1 MTDIKQ
7 EIEEFPLPVNIQFRR
22 NEFEQYDDS
31 LVDVIDSQSK
41 VQQRLYIDSDYIVN
55 VRTND
60 FYNDELKIH
69 LKLDDS
75 MVILFYSNNQL
86 SKSYL
91 NAFLRLQQDVPTVT
105 YGVVNCLTE
114 KNVAEAFKNL
124 NNDIDHP
131 FHWARLRSY
140 PFILVYRK
148 GWPQAF
154 YKGKPFYNELKD
166 FCMNKV
172 AGRDYKNT
180 DEPLSPI
187 EEQELLYEEEQTYK
201 KEKVEE
207 EPEIIFT
214 PGSIM
219 NSNAVE
225 IYDP

>member
-114 KNVAEAFKNL
+114 KK
-124 NNDIDHP
+124 
-131 FHWARLRSY
+131 
-140 PFILVYRK
+140 
-148 GWPQAF
+148 
-154 YKGKPFYNELKD
+154 
-166 FCMNKV
+166 C
-172 AGRDYKNT
+172 GRG
-180 DEPLSPI
+180 I
-187 EEQELLYEEEQTYK
+187 
-201 KEKVEE
+201 
-207 EPEIIFT
+207 
-214 PGSIM
+214 
-219 NSNAVE
+219 
-225 IYDP
+225 